1 MATSAAKSAATRVRE
16 LRKQIE
22 HHNYRY
28 HVLDDPEVSDAE
40 YDRLMRELKALEE
53 QYPDLVTPDSPTQ
66 RVGATPV
73 SELQEVVHTRPMLS
87 LDNAFA
93 DEDVIAFD
101 RRVRERLEDVE
112 QVEYSAEPKL
122 DGLAISFRYESGRL
136 VQAATRGDGLR
147 GEDVTHNVRTIKA
160 VPTVLRGAP
169 PKLLEVRGEVF
180 MLIAGFKAM
189 NQRALERGERT
200 FVNPRN
206 AAAGSIRQL
215 DPRLAADRPFD
226 VFFYGVGETDGWK
239 LPARHSEALAATA
252 RVGPEGFAAPQD
264 RAGRG
269 RMPAVL
275 PRHRREAREPAVRD
289 RRSRLQG
296 QPFRAAARAGLRG
309 ARAAL
314 GNRAQVSRARR
325 EHGRQR
331 RGVSGRTDRRADAG
345 RTAGAGVRRRRD
357 GQQRD
362 AAQHGRSASQGCAHR
377 RYGRD
382 PPRRRCDSGS
392 RQGHSRAP
400 SERRARSRAAVQV
413 PGVRLGRGAR
423 RGRSGRALHR
433 WPLLPGAAQRSAAT
447 LRGPP
452 CARYRRPR
460 HEADRSAGRRRPGRT
475 IRPIS
480 TSSRSSALRSSIAWA
495 RSPRRTWSKRWSRA
509 RRRRR
514 LPRFLYALGIRD
526 VGEATAAALAN
537 HFGSIKELQDATEEQ
552 IQEVPDVGPVV
563 ASHVY
568 KFFQEKHN
576 RDVLAALSKHVHCK
590 LRRARPRAAKVRSR
604 ARPSCSPAAWTA

>member
-1 MATSAAKSAATRVRE
+1 MAPSAAKSAAARARE
-16 LRKQIE
+16 LREQLE

-28 HVLDDPEVSDAE
+28 HVLDDPEVSDAQ

-93 DEDVIAFD
+93 DEDLVAFD

-112 QVEYSAEPKL
+112 QIEYSAEPKL

-160 VPTVLRGAP
+160 VPTVLRGKP

-215 DPRLAADRPFD
+215 DPRAAADKPFD
-226 VFFYGVGETDGWK
+226 VFFYGVGETDWK
-239 LPARHSEALAATA
+239 LPAKHSEALEQLT
-252 RVGPEGFAAPQD
+252 RVGPEGFATPED

-269 RMPAVL
+269 RVPAVL
-275 PRHRREAREPAVRD
+275 PRHRREAGEPAVRD

-296 QPFRAAARAGLRG
+296 EPLRPATRSGLRG
-309 ARAAL
+309 ARPAL
-314 GNRAQVSRARR
+314 GHRAQVPCARG
-325 EHGRQR
+325 EHRRQR
-331 RGVSGRTDRRADAG
+331 RGVPGRTDRRADAG
-345 RTAGAGVRRRRD
+345 RAAGAGVRRRCD
-357 GQQRD
+357 SQQRD
-362 AAQHGRSASQGCAHR
+362 VAQHGRSAAQGCAHR
-377 RYGRD
+377 RHRRH
-382 PPRRRCDSGS
+382 PPRRRRDSRS
-392 RQGHSRAP
+392 RQSHRRSP
-400 SERRARSRAAVQV
+400 SQGRARSRAAGKVS
-413 PGVRLGRGAR
+413 GVRLGGGAR
-423 RGRSGRALHR
+423 RRGGGRALHR
-433 WPLLPGAAQRSAAT
+433 RAVLPGAAQRSAAP
-447 LRGPP
+447 LREPA

-460 HEADRSAGRRRPGRT
+460 HQADRSAGRR
-475 IRPIS
+475 
-480 TSSRSSALRSSIAWA
+480 
-495 RSPRRTWSKRWSRA
+495 
-509 RRRRR
+509 
-514 LPRFLYALGIRD
+514 
-526 VGEATAAALAN
+526 
-537 HFGSIKELQDATEEQ
+537 
-552 IQEVPDVGPVV
+552 PV
-563 ASHVY
+563 
-568 KFFQEKHN
+568 
-576 RDVLAALSKHVHCK
+576 
-590 LRRARPRAAKVRSR
+590 
-604 ARPSCSPAAWTA
+604 W